1 MNDKINLSI
10 IIITRN
16 EEEMIQGA
24 LKSVKFA
31 DQIIVA
37 DGGSE
42 DKTVEIAKDLGAE
55 VLVNKQNKTNFAH
68 WRNQAL
74 DHAKHDWV
82 FYLDAD
88 ERASEDLRKK
98 LISLVTKHKHQT
110 PKYSAYALPRENY
123 YFGKRVKHG
132 GSWPD
137 YVIRLFY
144 KPDFIKW
151 EGKLHEQPK
160 FKGKLKHLKA
170 PLKHHTHRDLT
181 SMMKKSI
188 KWTKTEAQLLYK
200 SGHPPVA
207 WWRILRM
214 MMTKF
219 WQRIIKQGAWKDGT
233 AGWINAIFEVFNTFI
248 IYARLWEMQN
258 E

>member
-1 MNDKINLSI
+1 MSEKINLSI
-10 IIITRN
+10 IIITKN
-16 EEEMIQGA
+16 EEEMIEGA
-24 LKSVKFA
+24 INSVKFA

-42 DKTVEIAKDLGAE
+42 DKTLKIAKESGAE
-55 VLVNKQNKTNFAH
+55 TVSINQEKVNFAK

-74 DHAKHDWV
+74 EHAKHDWV
-82 FYLDAD
+82 FFLDAD
-88 ERASEDLRKK
+88 ERATKK
-98 LISLVTKHKHQT
+98 LKLKLKEVINKKM
-110 PKYSAYALPRENY
+110 KFSAYALPRENY
-123 YFGKRVKHG
+123 FLGKRVSHG

-144 KPDFIKW
+144 KPDFIQW

-160 FKGKLKHLKA
+160 FKGRLKHLKT
-170 PLKHHTHRDLT
+170 PLRHYTHRDLT
-181 SMMKKSI
+181 LMLKKTT
-188 KWTKTEAQLLYK
+188 KWTKSEAKLLYQ
-200 SGHPPVA
+200 SGHPPVV

-214 MMTKF
+214 MITKF
-219 WQRIIKQGAWKDGT
+219 CQRVIKQGAWKDGT
-233 AGWINAIFEVFNTFI
+233 VGWINAIFEVFNTFI